1 VLQILNE
8 VLGRQKRFVESDK
21 NLQENLIIDIEVLTK
36 TIEEIR
42 FKSEKE

>member
-1 VLQILNE
+1 MLQILNE